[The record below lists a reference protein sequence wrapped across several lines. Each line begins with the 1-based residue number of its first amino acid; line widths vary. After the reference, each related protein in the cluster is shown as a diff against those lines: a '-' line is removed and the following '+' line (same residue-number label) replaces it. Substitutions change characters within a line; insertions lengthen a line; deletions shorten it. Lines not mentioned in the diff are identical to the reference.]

1 MNAIIYARVSST
13 NDRQN
18 TERQVTDL
26 QRYAVANNLQVVKVF
41 EEKISGGKTNKER
54 QVLQDAL
61 QYAMDNSIDYILSNE
76 LSRIGRNTFNVLET
90 IKFLIDN
97 HINLY
102 LQKERFTL
110 LNEDGKPSPFAAIM
124 LATLS
129 TCASLERESIAF
141 RLQSGYKHFI
151 EKGGKVGRKEG
162 YTKSREKKEE
172 EYKDTIRYLRKG
184 FGVRD
189 TAKITGTSERTVARL
204 KKEFCQWWRNSFFV
218 HWWRRAQ
225 YNFPFL

>member
-1 MNAIIYARVSST
+1 M
-13 NDRQN
+13 
-18 TERQVTDL
+18 E
-26 QRYAVANNLQVVKVF
+26 VVKIF
-41 EEKISGGKTNKER
+41 EEHISGGKTNKER

-61 QYAMDNSIDYILSNE
+61 QFAVDNSIDYILSNE

-129 TCASLERESIAF
+129 TCAELERENIAF
-141 RLQSGYKHFI
+141 RLQSGFRRHI
-151 EKGGKVGRKEG
+151 EKGGKVGRKVG
-162 YTKSREKKEE
+162 YTKSREKKED
-172 EYKDTIRYLRKG
+172 EYKDAIRYLRKG

-189 TAKITGTSERTVARL
+189 TAKVTGTSERTVARL
-204 KKEFCQWWRNSFFV
+204 KKEFC
-218 HWWRRAQ
+218 H
-225 YNFPFL
+225 

>member
-1 MNAIIYARVSST
+1 MGAIIYARVSSVG
-13 NDRQN
+13 DRQN
-18 TERQVTDL
+18 TERQVRDL
-26 QRYAVANNLQVVKVF
+26 QQYAEANKMEVIKIF
-41 EEKISGGKTNKER
+41 EEHISGGKTNKER
-54 QVLQDAL
+54 QVLQEVL
-61 QYAMDNSIDYILSNE
+61 QFAVDNAIDYILSNE

-102 LQKERFTL
+102 LQKEQFTL

-129 TCASLERESIAF
+129 TCAELERENIAF
-141 RLQSGYKHFI
+141 RLQSGFRRHI
-151 EKGGKVGRKEG
+151 ENGGKVGRKVG
-162 YTKSREKKEE
+162 YTKSREKKED
-172 EYKDTIRYLRKG
+172 EYKDAIRYLRKG

-204 KKEFCQWWRNSFFV
+204 KKEFCQ
-218 HWWRRAQ
+218 
-225 YNFPFL
+225 

>member
-1 MNAIIYARVSST
+1 MKAIIYARVSST

-18 TERQVTDL
+18 TERQVADL
-26 QRYAVANNLQVVKVF
+26 QRYAAANNLQVVQVF

-61 QYAMDNSIDYILSNE
+61 QYALDNSVDYILSNE

-90 IKFLIDN
+90 IKSLIDN

-124 LATLS
+124 LATLG
-129 TCASLERESIAF
+129 TCAELERENIAF
-141 RLQSGYKHFI
+141 RLSSGFRRFI
-151 EKGGKVGRKEG
+151 ENGGKVGRKVG

-172 EYKDTIRYLRKG
+172 EYKDTLRYLRKG

-204 KKEFCQWWRNSFFV
+204 KREFCQ
-218 HWWRRAQ
+218 
-225 YNFPFL
+225 

>member
-1 MNAIIYARVSST
+1 MRAIIYARVSSVG
-13 NDRQN
+13 DRQN
-18 TERQVTDL
+18 TERQVRDL
-26 QRYAVANNLQVVKVF
+26 QQYAEANKLEVVNIF
-41 EEKISGGKTNKER
+41 EEHISGAKTNKER
-54 QVLQDAL
+54 QVLQEAL
-61 QYAMDNSIDYILSNE
+61 QFAVDNSIDYILSNE

-90 IKFLIDN
+90 IKFLIDH

-129 TCASLERESIAF
+129 TCAELERENIAF
-141 RLQSGYKHFI
+141 RLHSGFRRHI
-151 EKGGKVGRKEG
+151 EKGGKVGRKVG

-172 EYKDTIRYLRKG
+172 EYRDTIRYLRKG

-189 TAKITGTSERTVARL
+189 TAKLTGTSERTVARL
-204 KKEFCQWWRNSFFV
+204 KKEFCQ
-218 HWWRRAQ
+218 
-225 YNFPFL
+225 

>member
-1 MNAIIYARVSST
+1 MTTTAIIYARVSST

-18 TERQVTDL
+18 TERQVRDL
-26 QRYAVANNLQVVKVF
+26 EQYAAANNIQVVKVF
-41 EEKISGGKTNKER
+41 EEHISGGKANRER
-54 QVLQDAL
+54 QILQEAL
-61 QYAMDNSIDYILSNE
+61 HYAEANSVGYILSNE

-129 TCASLERESIAF
+129 TCAELERENIAF
-141 RLQSGYKHFI
+141 RLQSGRAKYI
-151 EKGGKVGRKEG
+151 ADGGKLGRKEG
-162 YTKSREKKEE
+162 SCKTTEQKRE
-172 EYKDTIRYLRKG
+172 EYKEVITLLRRGLSIRH
-184 FGVRD
+184 
-189 TAKITGTSERTVARL
+189 TAKLANVGISTVQRV
-204 KKEFCQWWRNSFFV
+204 KKEFIS
-218 HWWRRAQ
+218 
-225 YNFPFL
+225 LK

>member
-204 KKEFCQWWRNSFFV
+204 KKEFCQ
-218 HWWRRAQ
+218 
-225 YNFPFL
+225 

>member
-1 MNAIIYARVSST
+1 MRAIIYARVSSIG
-13 NDRQN
+13 DRQN
-18 TERQVTDL
+18 TERQVRDL
-26 QRYAVANNLQVVKVF
+26 QQYAEANKLEVVNIF
-41 EEKISGGKTNKER
+41 EEHISGAKTNKER
-54 QVLQDAL
+54 QVLQEAL
-61 QYAMDNSIDYILSNE
+61 QFAVDNSIDYILSNE

-90 IKFLIDN
+90 IKFLIDH

-129 TCASLERESIAF
+129 TCAELERENIAF
-141 RLQSGYKHFI
+141 RLHSGFRRHI
-151 EKGGKVGRKEG
+151 EKGGKVGRKVG

-172 EYKDTIRYLRKG
+172 EYRDTIRYLRKG

-189 TAKITGTSERTVARL
+189 TAKLTGTSERTVARL
-204 KKEFCQWWRNSFFV
+204 KKEFCQ
-218 HWWRRAQ
+218 
-225 YNFPFL
+225 

>member
-1 MNAIIYARVSST
+1 MNTNTAIIYARVSST
-13 NDRQN
+13 TDRQN
-18 TERQVTDL
+18 TQRQVRDL
-26 QRYAVANNLQVVKVF
+26 QQYAAANNLEVVKVF
-41 EEKISGGKTNKER
+41 EEHISGGKTNKER

-61 QYAMDNSIDYILSNE
+61 LFADVNSVGYVLSNE

-129 TCASLERESIAF
+129 TCAELERENIAF
-141 RLQSGYKHFI
+141 RLQSGRAKYI
-151 EKGGKVGRKEG
+151 ADGGKLGRKEG
-162 YTKSREKKEE
+162 SCKTSEQKRE
-172 EYKDTIRYLRKG
+172 EYKEVITLLRRGLSIRH
-184 FGVRD
+184 
-189 TAKITGTSERTVARL
+189 TAKLANVGISTVQRV
-204 KKEFCQWWRNSFFV
+204 KKEFIS
-218 HWWRRAQ
+218 
-225 YNFPFL
+225 LK

>member
-1 MNAIIYARVSST
+1 MKAIIYARVSST

-18 TERQVTDL
+18 TERQVIDL
-26 QRYAVANNLQVVKVF
+26 QQYAEANKMEVVKIF
-41 EEKISGGKTNKER
+41 EEHISGGKTNKER

-61 QYAMDNSIDYILSNE
+61 QFAVDNSIDYILSNE

-90 IKFLIDN
+90 IKFLIDH

-110 LNEDGKPSPFAAIM
+110 LNENGKPSPFAAIM

-129 TCASLERESIAF
+129 TCAELERENIAF
-141 RLQSGYKHFI
+141 RLQSGFRRHI
-151 EKGGKVGRKEG
+151 EKGGKVGRKVG
-162 YTKSREKKEE
+162 YTKSREKKED
-172 EYKDTIRYLRKG
+172 EYKDAIRYLRKG

-189 TAKITGTSERTVARL
+189 TAKVTGTSERTVARL
-204 KKEFCQWWRNSFFV
+204 KKEFCQ
-218 HWWRRAQ
+218 
-225 YNFPFL
+225 

>member
-1 MNAIIYARVSST
+1 MKAIIYARVSST

-18 TERQVTDL
+18 TERQVIDL
-26 QRYAVANNLQVVKVF
+26 QQYAEANKMEVVKIF
-41 EEKISGGKTNKER
+41 EEHISGGKTNKER

-61 QYAMDNSIDYILSNE
+61 QFAVDNSIDYILSNE

-90 IKFLIDN
+90 IKFLIDH

-110 LNEDGKPSPFAAIM
+110 LNENGKPSPFAAIM

-129 TCASLERESIAF
+129 TCAELERENIAF
-141 RLQSGYKHFI
+141 RLQSGFRRHI
-151 EKGGKVGRKEG
+151 EKGGKVGRKVG
-162 YTKSREKKEE
+162 YTKSREKKED
-172 EYKDTIRYLRKG
+172 EYKDAIRYLRKG

-189 TAKITGTSERTVARL
+189 TAKLTGTSERTVARL
-204 KKEFCQWWRNSFFV
+204 KKEFCQ
-218 HWWRRAQ
+218 
-225 YNFPFL
+225 

>member
-1 MNAIIYARVSST
+1 MKAIIYARVSST

-18 TERQVTDL
+18 TERQVIDL
-26 QRYAVANNLQVVKVF
+26 QQYAEANKMEVVKIF
-41 EEKISGGKTNKER
+41 EEHISGGKTNKER

-61 QYAMDNSIDYILSNE
+61 QFAVDNSIDYILSNE

-102 LQKERFTL
+102 FQKERFTL

-129 TCASLERESIAF
+129 TCAELERENIAF
-141 RLQSGYKHFI
+141 RLQSGFRRHI
-151 EKGGKVGRKEG
+151 EKGGKVGRKFG
-162 YTKSREKKEE
+162 YTKSREKKEN
-172 EYKDTIRYLRKG
+172 EYRETIRYLRKG

-189 TAKITGTSERTVARL
+189 TAKLTGTSERTVARL
-204 KKEFCQWWRNSFFV
+204 KKEFC
-218 HWWRRAQ
+218 H
-225 YNFPFL
+225 

>member
-18 TERQVTDL
+18 TERQVADL
-26 QRYAVANNLQVVKVF
+26 QRYAAANNLQVVKVF

-61 QYAMDNSIDYILSNE
+61 QYAMDNSVDYILSNE

-129 TCASLERESIAF
+129 TCAELERENIAF
-141 RLQSGYKHFI
+141 RLSSGFRRFI
-151 EKGGKVGRKEG
+151 ENGGKVGRKEG

-172 EYKDTIRYLRKG
+172 EYKDTLRYLRKG

-204 KKEFCQWWRNSFFV
+204 KKEFCQ
-218 HWWRRAQ
+218 
-225 YNFPFL
+225 

>member
-18 TERQVTDL
+18 TERQVCDL
-26 QRYAVANNLQVVKVF
+26 QRYAAANNLQVVKVF

-61 QYAMDNSIDYILSNE
+61 QYAMDNSVDYILSNE

-204 KKEFCQWWRNSFFV
+204 KKEFCQ
-218 HWWRRAQ
+218 
-225 YNFPFL
+225 